1 MNITR
6 VEVYVTN
13 KNSSTVNTRNILAL
27 QDLGEQTY
35 LNEAVGVGTTS
46 LEWPTN
52 LNNSL
57 NIMRIRDWVGVAL
70 IVGAGDIGRCIF
82 DYVTAAS
89 PNMDVI
95 VCGRNPT
102 NQNDIYLDL
111 EDDHSFASFENKISL
126 YKKPLRL
133 VINTSG
139 FLHSNLIKPE
149 KRLSHINRSNI
160 IKNFTINAIAP
171 ILIAKSIEKFIRPE
185 LPFSFASLS
194 ARVGSIGD
202 NRLGGWYSYRASKA
216 AQNQFLKTLSIE
228 WRRKFPLSI
237 VSILHPGT
245 CDTKLSKPF
254 QSAVSKDKLFTPSQS
269 CEYLIDIISEQ
280 KPSDSGKFLA
290 WDSSIIP
297 W

>member
-1 MNITR
+1 
-6 VEVYVTN
+6 
-13 KNSSTVNTRNILAL
+13 
-27 QDLGEQTY
+27 
-35 LNEAVGVGTTS
+35 
-46 LEWPTN
+46 
-52 LNNSL
+52 
-57 NIMRIRDWVGVAL
+57 MRIRDWEGVAL
-70 IVGAGDIGRCIF
+70 IIGAGDIGRYIS
-82 DYVTAAS
+82 DYVTAVS
-89 PNMDVI
+89 PNMYVI

-139 FLHSNLIKPE
+139 FLHSNHIKPE

-171 ILIAKSIEKFIRPE
+171 ILIAKSIEKFIRPD

-254 QSAVSKDKLFTPSQS
+254 QSAVPKDKLFTPSQS

-280 KPSDSGKFLA
+280 KPSDTGKFLA

>member
-1 MNITR
+1 MTI
-6 VEVYVTN
+6 
-13 KNSSTVNTRNILAL
+13 
-27 QDLGEQTY
+27 QDWE
-35 LNEAVGVGTTS
+35 
-46 LEWPTN
+46 
-52 LNNSL
+52 
-57 NIMRIRDWVGVAL
+57 GVAL
-70 IVGAGDIGRCIF
+70 IIGNGDIGKSIS
-82 DYVTAAS
+82 DYLTTNAS
-89 PNMDVI
+89 HLDVY
-95 VCGRNPT
+95 VCGRNLIKK
-102 NQNDIYLDL
+102 NGIYLDL
-111 EDDHSFASFENKISL
+111 ESDDSFKSFENQISL
-126 YKKPLRL
+126 FKKPLRL

-139 FLHSNLIKPE
+139 FLHSNLLKPE

-160 IKNFTINAIAP
+160 NKNFSINAIAP
-171 ILIAKSIEKFIRPE
+171 ILIAKSIEKFIMPE
-185 LPFSFASLS
+185 LPFSYASLS

-254 QSAVSKDKLFTPSQS
+254 QSAVPKGKLFTPAQS
-269 CEYLIDIISEQ
+269 TEYLINIISSQ

-290 WDSSIIP
+290 WDTSVIP

>member
-1 MNITR
+1 MT
-6 VEVYVTN
+6 
-13 KNSSTVNTRNILAL
+13 
-27 QDLGEQTY
+27 
-35 LNEAVGVGTTS
+35 
-46 LEWPTN
+46 
-52 LNNSL
+52 
-57 NIMRIRDWVGVAL
+57 IRDWEGVAL
-70 IVGAGDIGRCIF
+70 IIGHGDIGTSIS
-82 DYVTAAS
+82 DYLTSVS
-89 PNMDVI
+89 PNLDVI
-95 VCGRNPT
+95 VCGRNLT
-102 NQNDIYLDL
+102 NQNGIYLDL
-111 EDDHSFASFENKISL
+111 ENDHSFNSFEKQISL
-126 YKKPLRL
+126 FKKPLRL

-139 FLHSNLIKPE
+139 FLHSYLVKPE

-160 IKNFTINAIAP
+160 IKNFSINSIAP

-202 NRLGGWYSYRASKA
+202 NKLGGWYSYRASKA
-216 AQNQFLKTLSIE
+216 AQNQLLKTLSIE
-228 WRRKFPLSI
+228 WGRKFPFSI

-254 QSAVSKDKLFTPSQS
+254 LSNVPKDKIFTPSQS
-269 CEYLIDIISEQ
+269 SEYLINIISEQ

>member
-1 MNITR
+1 MT
-6 VEVYVTN
+6 
-13 KNSSTVNTRNILAL
+13 
-27 QDLGEQTY
+27 
-35 LNEAVGVGTTS
+35 
-46 LEWPTN
+46 
-52 LNNSL
+52 
-57 NIMRIRDWVGVAL
+57 IRDWDGVAL
-70 IVGAGDIGRCIF
+70 IIGAGDIGKCIS
-82 DYVTAAS
+82 DYLTNVS
-89 PNMDVI
+89 PNLNVFL
-95 VCGRNPT
+95 CGRNLI
-102 NQNDIYLDL
+102 NKNDIYLDL
-111 EDDHSFASFENKISL
+111 EDDHSFTSFENQISL
-126 YKKPLRL
+126 IKKPLRL

-139 FLHSNLIKPE
+139 FLHSSLVQPE

-160 IKNFTINAIAP
+160 IKNFSINAIAP

-185 LPFSFASLS
+185 LPFTFASLS

-254 QSAVSKDKLFTPSQS
+254 QSTVPKHKLFTPSQS
-269 CEYLIDIISEQ
+269 SEYLINIISEQ
-280 KPSDSGKFLA
+280 KASDSGKFLA

>member
-1 MNITR
+1 MT
-6 VEVYVTN
+6 
-13 KNSSTVNTRNILAL
+13 
-27 QDLGEQTY
+27 
-35 LNEAVGVGTTS
+35 
-46 LEWPTN
+46 
-52 LNNSL
+52 
-57 NIMRIRDWVGVAL
+57 IRDWEGIAL
-70 IVGAGDIGRCIF
+70 IIGVGDIGKCMS
-82 DYVTAAS
+82 DYLKTVS
-89 PNMDVI
+89 PKLDVI
-95 VCGRNPT
+95 DCGRNLKS
-102 NQNDIYLDL
+102 QNGIYLDL
-111 EDDHSFASFENKISL
+111 EDDHSFKSFEDKISL
-126 YKKPLRL
+126 LKKPLRL

-139 FLHSNLIKPE
+139 FLHSSHLKPE
-149 KRLSHINRSNI
+149 KRLAHVNRSNI
-160 IKNFTINAIAP
+160 IKNFSINSIAP

-254 QSAVSKDKLFTPSQS
+254 QSAVPKDKLFSPDQS
-269 CEYLIDIISEQ
+269 TEYLINIISAQ
-280 KPSDSGKFLA
+280 KPSDSGNFLA
-290 WDSSIIP
+290 WDTSVIP